1 MAVTQGDQG
10 YPIYVVKPY
19 DETAIKNIA
28 APYSQLA
35 ARMAAEKESY
45 TLKQQASRNMEA
57 NLYMTKAKTLDGI
70 STTGNK
76 SYDKNMRIY
85 MDEKVDEYVQIKNGM
100 DSGRIDSRT
109 GARALQAIN
118 NQIDIY
124 KRNAPNVLGIAK
136 YAQEVGA
143 GGNNTSSKLND
154 PNLEILLQKLLQGSS
169 DISLGED
176 DGVLMVRGNGQIED
190 PNNIGTFIPWKYD
203 LNIDEFEKMFAQED
217 EIIRTVPTRESLG
230 FESIAK
236 PLMAAMSAQ
245 GNYKQI
251 KEKNGQTSTAE
262 YFNIDQIKASLLGP
276 NSNTLDS
283 IIQGGDADT
292 IWADMFLKGHNIENI
307 KTQDLMWDAASDRE
321 YTIEH
326 PGGETYTGNM
336 MSIMKQYLA
345 DQVISMI
352 PPSQQIEFEKDENGD
367 PLPTGAIRPNDK
379 NFTWNENMKEESA
392 NGDADPK
399 AIETLELYLNDPTG
413 SMESTLPRGSTVTE
427 SANGIITINT
437 AADGEGTGAGEDIYD
452 LKKERDFIDYYM
464 KIRERKGMFKGDAIA
479 SQNARQDF
487 EKALKTAYT
496 DSMKERNIR
505 SSENSVSDTF
515 TMEDF
520 EAANATS
527 EMTMDEKMTAYR
539 AEISRK
545 AEQIRE
551 LTEYKVK

>member
-57 NLYMTKAKTLDGI
+57 QLYMTKAATLDGI

-76 SYDKNMRIY
+76 SYDTNMRVY
-85 MDEKVDEYVQIKNGM
+85 MDGKVDEYVQIKNGM

-109 GARALQAIN
+109 GARALQSIN

-283 IIQGGDADT
+283 IIRGGDDDT

-392 NGDADPK
+392 TGDADPK

-427 SANGIITINT
+427 SASGIITINT

-496 DSMKERNIR
+496 DSMKERKIR

-520 EAANATS
+520 EAANETS

>member
-190 PNNIGTFIPWKYD
+190 PNNIGTFIP
-203 LNIDEFEKMFAQED
+203 
-217 EIIRTVPTRESLG
+217 
-230 FESIAK
+230 
-236 PLMAAMSAQ
+236 
-245 GNYKQI
+245 
-251 KEKNGQTSTAE
+251 
-262 YFNIDQIKASLLGP
+262 
-276 NSNTLDS
+276 
-283 IIQGGDADT
+283 
-292 IWADMFLKGHNIENI
+292 
-307 KTQDLMWDAASDRE
+307 
-321 YTIEH
+321 
-326 PGGETYTGNM
+326 
-336 MSIMKQYLA
+336 
-345 DQVISMI
+345 
-352 PPSQQIEFEKDENGD
+352 
-367 PLPTGAIRPNDK
+367 
-379 NFTWNENMKEESA
+379 
-392 NGDADPK
+392 
-399 AIETLELYLNDPTG
+399 
-413 SMESTLPRGSTVTE
+413 
-427 SANGIITINT
+427 
-437 AADGEGTGAGEDIYD
+437 
-452 LKKERDFIDYYM
+452 
-464 KIRERKGMFKGDAIA
+464 
-479 SQNARQDF
+479 
-487 EKALKTAYT
+487 
-496 DSMKERNIR
+496 
-505 SSENSVSDTF
+505 
-515 TMEDF
+515 
-520 EAANATS
+520 
-527 EMTMDEKMTAYR
+527 
-539 AEISRK
+539 
-545 AEQIRE
+545 
-551 LTEYKVK
+551 